1 MTNANSRFAT
11 MRAMSEQSS
20 FKIDTYID
28 WTVDWSEINGHF
40 YSNKAPGPMLL
51 GFPIF
56 LAVDKIVLS
65 FNPDSK
71 LSPPTSS
78 ERSLLNLFIQVFPIA
93 LLSVFLMGLLKGHG
107 RNETD
112 ILMSFILFFFG
123 TTASLFYNSFM
134 GHGLAAMFS
143 FALVIFIFKKKY
155 FLVGLFFG
163 FTLLC
168 DYLSGVYLIPLVFL
182 IPLKKWKDF
191 LLGGVFPG
199 LLWSFYHLMVTG
211 SLFNTVTKYMNP
223 QFLSPG
229 THPLYGMLGFP
240 DPIVAF
246 ELLFGVRRGLFFT
259 QPWVLLIIPTAIYFL
274 FKNKYE
280 LNERG
285 VVKFCVFGFLLL
297 FLVNISFN
305 GWHGGAVSGPRYLS
319 VGLSALC
326 FLAYLTFPHTNKCW
340 KITFVGLS
348 FYTLFFRMLVFGTTI
363 LAPEEG
369 ALIGELFNH
378 LKKYAGFKQYFR
390 MLFFIS
396 SIAFIAFKNKALQRF
411 INDTCK
417 DPNTS
422 S

>member
-11 MRAMSEQSS
+11 MRAMSEQNS
-20 FKIDTYID
+20 FKIDPYID
-28 WTVDWSEINGHF
+28 WTVDWSEIDGHF

-56 LAVDKIVLS
+56 LIVDKIVLS

-78 ERSLLNLFIQVFPIA
+78 ERSLLNLFIQVIPIA
-93 LLSVFLMGLLKGHG
+93 LLSVFLMALLMGHG
-107 RNETD
+107 EKETD

-123 TTASLFYNSFM
+123 TSASLFYNSFM

-143 FALVIFIFKKKY
+143 FALVIFIFRQKY
-155 FLVGLFFG
+155 FLVGLSFG

-182 IPLKKWKDF
+182 IPLKKWKGF

-199 LLWSFYHLMVTG
+199 LLWSLYHLIVTG

-223 QFLSPG
+223 KFLSPE
-229 THPLYGMLGFP
+229 THPLYGMLGVP
-240 DPIVAF
+240 DLMVAY
-246 ELLFGVRRGLFFT
+246 ELLFGARRGLLFT
-259 QPWVLLIIPTAIYFL
+259 QPWVLIIIPTAIYFL
-274 FKNKYE
+274 LKNKYE
-280 LNERG
+280 KSERPA
-285 VVKFCVFGFLLL
+285 VIFCVIGFLLL

-326 FLAYLTFPHTNKCW
+326 FLAYLTFPHTKKSW
-340 KITFVGLS
+340 RIIFVSLVL
-348 FYTLFFRMLVFGTTI
+348 YTIFFRMLVFGTTI

-390 MLFFIS
+390 MFLFIS
-396 SIAFIAFKNKALQRF
+396 SIAFIALKNKSLQRF
-411 INDTCK
+411 INDTRK